1 MKKIISLKEIIL
13 ILMIVMLL
21 GAITNVH
28 ASGGLVIGNNEYE
41 GAQQVP
47 DEKDANNNITNNE
60 TNNIN
65 NNAIKN
71 SISNNKANG
80 NNTALPQ
87 TGIEDYNIGILLIIC
102 IASAMYAYK
111 KMSDYKKI

>member
-1 MKKIISLKEIIL
+1 MKKVISLKEIVLILLSLIL
-13 ILMIVMLL
+13 ITFLS
-21 GAITNVH
+21 NVY
-28 ASGGLVIGNNEYE
+28 ANEGLVVGSGEYNN
-41 GAQQVP
+41 AQYVQ
-47 DEKDANNNITNNE
+47 DENNVTNSTNNIKKNVINNNSSNNITN
-60 TNNIN
+60 T
-65 NNAIKN
+65 
-71 SISNNKANG
+71 